1 MPTAKPALIGIDWGT
16 SSLRAFLIAR
26 DGQILDQASSPQGI
40 MHTNDYAGV
49 FHGLVQPWLA
59 AGTLP
64 VIASGMI
71 TSRNGWLETPYVTA
85 PAGAAALAAALV
97 PFTTDHGITLHFV
110 TGMTTEHAGAPD
122 VMRGEET
129 QIIGAAAMGMDQ
141 GSFVM
146 PGTHSK
152 WIRVAE
158 GRVEDYTTYMTGE
171 LFATLAQHTILGALM
186 SDNSGTFHEEA
197 FGMGI
202 AAGKTAG
209 DQLLHK
215 LFHVRTLPLFGKLPN
230 EAVADYLSGLL
241 IGAEI
246 QAAQHLRTA
255 QTAVTII
262 GRDDLADRY
271 EVGLRLFGI
280 EHQRAPEAIV
290 AAGHLKIAAMG
301 GLLA

>member
-1 MPTAKPALIGIDWGT
+1 MPNAKPALIGIDWGT

-26 DGQILDQASSPQGI
+26 DGQILDQVASPQGI
-40 MHTNDYAGV
+40 MHTDDYAGV
-49 FHGLVQPWLA
+49 FHALVQPWLA
-59 AGTLP
+59 TGTLP
-64 VIASGMI
+64 IIASGMI
-71 TSRNGWLETPYVTA
+71 TSRNGWVETPYVDV
-85 PAGAAALAAALV
+85 PAGAEALAAALV
-97 PFTTDHGITLHFV
+97 PFTTDNGITLHFV

-129 QIIGAAAMGMDQ
+129 QIIGAAAMGMNQ

-152 WIRVAE
+152 WIRVTE
-158 GRVEDYTTYMTGE
+158 GRIEDYTTYMTGE
-171 LFATLAQHTILGALM
+171 LFATLSKHTILGALM
-186 SDNSGTFHEEA
+186 SDASGTFHEEA

-215 LFHVRTLPLFGKLPN
+215 LFHVRTLPLFGKLHN
-230 EAVADYLSGLL
+230 KAVADYLSGLL

-246 QAAQHLRTA
+246 QAAQHLCSD
-255 QTAVTII
+255 QTPVTIV

-271 EVGLRLFGI
+271 EAGLHLFGI
-280 EHQRAPEAIV
+280 QSQRAPETIV
-290 AAGHLKIAAMG
+290 AAGHLKIAEMA
-301 GLLA
+301 GLLV